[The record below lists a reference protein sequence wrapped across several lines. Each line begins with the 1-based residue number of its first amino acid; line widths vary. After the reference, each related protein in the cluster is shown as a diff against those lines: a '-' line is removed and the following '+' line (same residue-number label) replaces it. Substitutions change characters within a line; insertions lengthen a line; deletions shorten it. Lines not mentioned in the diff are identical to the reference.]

1 MEKKVKKVRQ
11 YRSNQGKSPE
21 RMEGTYSS
29 CLYLA
34 ILMVVF
40 VFGTI
45 IYFMLT

>member
-1 MEKKVKKVRQ
+1 MEKKIKKVRQ

-21 RMEGTYSS
+21 KIERTYSG

-34 ILMVVF
+34 ILMAVF

-45 IYFMLT
+45 IYYMLT